1 MAATGRLVLLLT
13 VSLQFLSHLVLG
25 QVTVNNTTTEPTSL
39 PTSSPGGLSTA
50 AVSAI
55 IAVCCVLGGFLL
67 IGLMVFVGFKV
78 REKRQTEGTYRPS
91 SEEQVGARVETNTN
105 LKLPPE
111 ERLI

>member
-1 MAATGRLVLLLT
+1 MAGTGQLAFLLT
-13 VSLQFLSHLVLG
+13 VSLQFLLRLALSQDL
-25 QVTVNNTTTEPTSL
+25 NKTTTDPTPL
-39 PTSSPGGLSTA
+39 PTSSSHGLSTA
-50 AVSAI
+50 GLTAAI
-55 IAVCCVLGGFLL
+55 VAPCVCGGLLL
-67 IGLMVFVGFKV
+67 IGLMVFVGIKV